1 MDIVLPKT
9 ELFEGVS
16 RAEAASL
23 LDCLG
28 AAEAEYG
35 KGELILAEGDTTE
48 NVGLV
53 LSGMALISHVDV
65 WGNESVLGHAGPG
78 SVFAEVYACSPGEPL
93 LISVAAAEDTRVL
106 FLNVGRLLTTCAWPA
121 ICCSSARR
129 RACSSRGRYC
139 TRAPRR

>member
-93 LISVAAAEDTRVL
+93 LISVAAAEDTR
-106 FLNVGRLLTTCAWPA
+106 
-121 ICCSSARR
+121 CCS
-129 RACSSRGRYC
+129 
-139 TRAPRR
+139 